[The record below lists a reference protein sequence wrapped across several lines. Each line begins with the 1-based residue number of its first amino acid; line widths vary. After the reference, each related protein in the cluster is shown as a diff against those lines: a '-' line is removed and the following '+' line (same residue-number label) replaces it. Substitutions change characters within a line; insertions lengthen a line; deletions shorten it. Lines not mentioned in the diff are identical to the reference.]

1 MDQLRRRQFLI
12 AAGGLALFP
21 SAAKAQRT
29 SKVARIGW
37 LSTVGGAPS
46 SVPFESFRAGLR
58 ERGWTE
64 GDNLLIEAR
73 TGAPASAGEL
83 AAELVRS
90 NVELIVAPGGMVF
103 GARKG
108 SGTTP
113 LVFGINGDP
122 VLAKLVASF
131 SRPGGNLT
139 GITALSDELSGK
151 RLELLREAAPGA
163 TRFAALA
170 NQGHHGVGVEF
181 EATLAAARRL
191 GVTVKWFSVYTVGD
205 FAAAFDNIARDG
217 TQALVAIPDNLI
229 NNQAKVIAEFAT
241 SRRIPTMSGWS
252 EFVEAGNLL
261 SYGPSLRGW
270 YRHMSVYADKLLRGA
285 KPADLPV
292 EQPTEF
298 EFVVNLKAAKA
309 MGLQVPQSVLLR
321 ASRMIE

>member
-1 MDQLRRRQFLI
+1 MGQIRRREFLI
-12 AAGGLALFP
+12 AAGGLALLP
-21 SAAKAQRT
+21 SVAKAQRA

-37 LSTVGGAPS
+37 LSTVGGALSP
-46 SVPFESFRAGLR
+46 VPFESFRSGLR

-73 TGAPASAGEL
+73 TGAPGNAGEL
-83 AAELVRS
+83 AAELLRT

-103 GARKG
+103 GARKVTG
-108 SGTTP
+108 ATP

-122 VLAKLVASF
+122 VLAKLVVSF
-131 SRPGGNLT
+131 ARPGGNLT

-151 RLELLREAAPGA
+151 RLELLREAASGA

-170 NQGHHGVGVEF
+170 NQGHPGVGVEF

-191 GVTVKWFSVYTVGD
+191 GVSVKWYSVYTAGD
-205 FAAAFDNIARDG
+205 FDATLADIAREG
-217 TQALVAIPDNLI
+217 AQALVAIPDALI
-229 NNQAKVIAEFAT
+229 NNQAKAIAEFAA

-270 YRHMSVYADKLLRGA
+270 YRHMSIYADKLLRGA
-285 KPADLPV
+285 KPSDLPV
-292 EQPTEF
+292 EQPTVF
-298 EFVVNLKAAKA
+298 EFVVNLKAARA
-309 MGLQVPQSVLLR
+309 MGLKVPQSILLR
-321 ASRMIE
+321 ADRVIE